1 MEYLILAAAL
11 LLVGALFFLS
21 GIWNDRRSRRWQ
33 AQKYREQFGKPSV
46 REYEAG
52 ETDSIPGYF
61 LRHRGDFH
69 IDDITW
75 NDLDLDLL
83 FLRMNTTVSSAGQE
97 YLYYMLRTPVFEED
111 TLQRREE
118 RIRYFMDH
126 TEERVRLQMLY
137 RQLGRTGKYSIYDY
151 LELLDTLGERSSL
164 KSVLLDILIAAA
176 VAATAVSP
184 GTGLIPLIILLSWQI
199 AAYLKGK
206 RAVEPYLISFKY
218 VLRAVAV
225 SERLGREAVPV
236 IAEEQKTLRE
246 LLPRFR
252 SLKRSASFGMHSMGS
267 DGGPLGIV
275 LDYLNMMFHFDI
287 LCFNRMLHQVR
298 RLAPQIDVLLTV
310 LGQVDALVAAAGFR
324 KGLSAWCEPDFEK
337 TQEGTKSH
345 AAAAVRLKI
354 RDLYHPL
361 LEDPVKNDIEVRRGV
376 LLTGSNA
383 SGKSTFLKAVALNAV
398 LAQTVHTCCASSYR
412 ADFFRVMTS
421 MALRDDLVGGE
432 SYYIVEIKS
441 LKRILDAAQTVP
453 EEMAVPQ
460 DEDTVAGKTMRGR
473 ENMPQGSVP
482 QNAHTAES
490 QSVPQEGRGQNSTE
504 APVLCFVDEVLRGTN
519 TVERIAASVQI
530 LKSLCRPGVCCFAAT
545 HDIELTELLKA
556 QYDNYHFEE
565 EIADGDIR
573 FPYRLMPG
581 KASTRN
587 AIRLLSM
594 MGYEEDIIT
603 QAEQMAAQFAET
615 GIWK

>member
-1 MEYLILAAAL
+1 MCYYDYYERADGAAGQGLGAQALRKGTCMEYLILAAAL

-21 GIWNDRRSRRWQ
+21 GVWNDRRSRRWQ
-33 AQKYREQFGKPSV
+33 EQKYREQFGKPSA

-61 LRHRGDFH
+61 FRHRGDFH
-69 IDDITW
+69 LDDITW

-83 FLRMNTTVSSAGQE
+83 FLRMNTAVSSAGQE
-97 YLYYMLRTPVFEED
+97 YLYYMLRTPVFEEE

-118 RIRYFMDH
+118 RIRYFTEH

-151 LELLDTLGERSSL
+151 LELLDTLGEKNSL
-164 KSVLLDILIAAA
+164 KSVFLDILIAAA
-176 VAATAVSP
+176 VVVTAVSP
-184 GTGLIPLIILLSWQI
+184 GTGLLPLIALLSWQI
-199 AAYLKGK
+199 ATYLKEK

-218 VLRAVAV
+218 VLRAVAAA
-225 SERLGREAVPV
+225 EKLGREAVPV
-236 IAEEQKTLRE
+236 IGEEQERLRE
-246 LLPRFR
+246 LLPQFR
-252 SLKRSASFGMHSMGS
+252 GLKRSASFGMRSMGS
-267 DGGPLGIV
+267 DGGPLGIL

-287 LCFNRMLHQVR
+287 LGFNRMLHQVR

-310 LGQVDALVAAAGFR
+310 LGQVDALIAAAGFR
-324 KGLSAWCEPDFEK
+324 KGLSAWCEPVFEEA
-337 TQEGTKSH
+337 QEETGSY
-345 AAAAVRLKI
+345 AAAQVRLGI

-361 LEDPVKNDIEVRRGV
+361 LEDPVKNDIQVRRGV

-383 SGKSTFLKAVALNAV
+383 SGKSTFLKAAALNAV
-398 LAQTVHTCCASSYR
+398 LAQTVHTCCASFYR

-421 MALRDDLVGGE
+421 MALRDNLVGGE

-441 LKRILDAAQTVP
+441 LKRILDAAQTVTG
-453 EEMAVPQ
+453 EKA
-460 DEDTVAGKTMRGR
+460 A
-473 ENMPQGSVP
+473 
-482 QNAHTAES
+482 
-490 QSVPQEGRGQNSTE
+490 PQERVPRGVH

-581 KASTRN
+581 RASTRN
-587 AIRLLSM
+587 AIRLLSV
-594 MGYEEDIIT
+594 MGYEEDIILR
-603 QAEQMAAQFAET
+603 AEQMAARFAET
-615 GIWK
+615 GVWK